1 MFAFPNL
8 HKTFFDFGLD
18 ELFVIKNLFEVS
30 LGIIVKLNRRRIY
43 HDYKILETD
52 TKLVLLFEKVIKKF
66 DFVLL
71 WSFEY
76 FNCVILELPM
86 PLMNYFSQ
94 MCPSWSGEN
103 YLKRRSPQKPF
114 LWKNN
119 WKFSTFNVF
128 LSSRDARSL

>member
-1 MFAFPNL
+1 MCAFSNL
-8 HKTFFDFGLD
+8 YKTLFDFSINK
-18 ELFVIKNLFEVS
+18 FFIIKNLFEVG
-30 LGIIVKLNRRRIY
+30 LRIIVELNRRTEY
-43 HDYKILETD
+43 HDDKIFKSD

-71 WSFEY
+71 WSFKY

-128 LSSRDARSL
+128 FSSRAARSL